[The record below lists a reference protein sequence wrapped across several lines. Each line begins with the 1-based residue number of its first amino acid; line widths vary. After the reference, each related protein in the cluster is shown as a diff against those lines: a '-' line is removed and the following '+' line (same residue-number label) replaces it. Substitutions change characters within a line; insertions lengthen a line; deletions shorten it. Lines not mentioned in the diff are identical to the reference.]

1 MEDVKTARAELRKQ
15 AKYLR
20 DLIEPDE
27 KKRKSDEV
35 CHLVQAEVL
44 KVLGG
49 KGADSFKR
57 SAIRQET
64 SAEIEVPGGE
74 SGEGSEG
81 FDASIG
87 IEFGDSVEERPAGAS
102 LRLGVYSAF
111 ADEVN
116 LDELILWAYE
126 QGIDVSFP
134 CMMKD
139 AHGLEGCCEQTME
152 FRSVSKRD
160 FLLTK
165 STLAGSGSTRKVE
178 QIEGEEGVP
187 FLLHP
192 LKRYF
197 HDSVELSN
205 QPYVSPDELDFLVCP
220 CVAFDGEGNRLGYG
234 AGNYDRYLSQ
244 LEHCRV
250 LGVAFSEQCLDSI
263 PVEEHDIPIDFVS
276 A

>member
-1 MEDVKTARAELRKQ
+1 M
-15 AKYLR
+15 
-20 DLIEPDE
+20 
-27 KKRKSDEV
+27 KRKSVAV
-35 CHLVQAEVL
+35 CQLVQDEVL
-44 KVLGG
+44 KELG
-49 KGADSFKR
+49 KR
-57 SAIRQET
+57 E
-64 SAEIEVPGGE
+64 
-74 SGEGSEG
+74 
-81 FDASIG
+81 
-87 IEFGDSVEERPAGAS
+87 GDSSDISSEPSCGCDDGSTGIAS
-102 LRLGVYSAF
+102 EPCMRLGVYSAF

-116 LDELILWAYE
+116 LDTLVLWAYE
-126 QGIDVSFP
+126 QGMDVSFP

-160 FLLTK
+160 YLLTK
-165 STLAGSGSTRKVE
+165 NALAGAGSTRKVE
-178 QIEGEEGVP
+178 QVEGEEGVP

-192 LKRYF
+192 LKKYS
-197 HDSVELSN
+197 HDSNELSG

-244 LEHCRV
+244 LDHCRV
-250 LGVAFSEQCLDSI
+250 LGVAFSEQRLAAI

>member
-1 MEDVKTARAELRKQ
+1 MEDVKTARAELRKR
-15 AKYLR
+15 AKSLR
-20 DLIEPDE
+20 DQIDSDE

-35 CHLVQAEVL
+35 CRLVQDEIL
-44 KVLGG
+44 KLLGG
-49 KGADSFKR
+49 K
-57 SAIRQET
+57 
-64 SAEIEVPGGE
+64 
-74 SGEGSEG
+74 
-81 FDASIG
+81 
-87 IEFGDSVEERPAGAS
+87 DSVAFSDGKSLAKAP

-111 ADEVN
+111 VDEVN

-126 QGIDVSFP
+126 RGIDVSFP

-160 FLLTK
+160 YFLTK

-178 QIEGEEGVP
+178 QAEGEEGVP

-192 LKRYF
+192 LKGYF
-197 HDSVELSN
+197 HDSAELSD
-205 QPYVSPDELDFLVCP
+205 QPYVSPDDLDFLVCP
-220 CVAFDGEGNRLGYG
+220 CVAFDSEGNRLGYG

-244 LEHCRV
+244 LAHCRV

>member
-1 MEDVKTARAELRKQ
+1 MGDVKTARAELRRQ
-15 AKYLR
+15 AKSLR
-20 DLIEPDE
+20 DQIESDE

-35 CHLVQAEVL
+35 CRLVQAEVL
-44 KVLGG
+44 KLLGG
-49 KGADSFKR
+49 KASVASFDGKSSAD
-57 SAIRQET
+57 
-64 SAEIEVPGGE
+64 VP
-74 SGEGSEG
+74 
-81 FDASIG
+81 
-87 IEFGDSVEERPAGAS
+87 

-116 LDELILWAYE
+116 LDDLILWAYE
-126 QGIDVSFP
+126 RGIDVSFP

-160 FLLTK
+160 YLLTK
-165 STLAGSGSTRKVE
+165 GTLAGSGSTRKVE
-178 QIEGEEGVP
+178 QVESEEGVP

-192 LKRYF
+192 LKKYA
-197 HDSVELSN
+197 HDSVELSD
-205 QPYVSPDELDFLVCP
+205 QPYVSPDNLDFLVCP

-244 LEHCRV
+244 LTHCRV

>member
-1 MEDVKTARAELRKQ
+1 MEDVKTTRSELRKQ
-15 AKYLR
+15 AKSLR
-20 DLIEPDE
+20 DQIDPDE
-27 KKRKSDEV
+27 KKRKSGEV
-35 CHLVQAEVL
+35 CRLVQAEVL
-44 KVLGG
+44 EVIGTKSSVVFSDG
-49 KGADSFKR
+49 KDVGVSSSLASGRGVKKG
-57 SAIRQET
+57 Q
-64 SAEIEVPGGE
+64 
-74 SGEGSEG
+74 SGE
-81 FDASIG
+81 
-87 IEFGDSVEERPAGAS
+87 P

-126 QGIDVSFP
+126 QGMDVSFP

-160 FLLTK
+160 FLLAK
-165 STLAGSGSTRKVE
+165 STLAALGSTRKVE
-178 QIEGEEGVP
+178 QVKDEEGVP

-192 LKRYF
+192 LKKYC
-197 HDSVELSN
+197 HDSAELSE

-250 LGVAFSEQCLDSI
+250 LGVAFSEQCMDSI